1 MANIPYTS
9 DSNFRADVLESST
22 PVLVDFTATWCVPCK
37 ALAPKLDQIAN
48 DYAGRAKV
56 IKVDVDQSNKL
67 AMSYNVRSVPT
78 LLMFKGGQVVGQ
90 ELGNVGRDR
99 IMALVEKG
107 L

>member
-1 MANIPYTS
+1 MANIPYTT
-9 DSNFRADVLESST
+9 DSNFKADVLDSTT

-37 ALAPKLDQIAN
+37 ALAPKLDEVATE
-48 DYAGRAKV
+48 YAGTAKV
-56 IKVDVDQSNKL
+56 VKVDVDQSNKL

-90 ELGNVGRDR
+90 ELGN
-99 IMALVEKG
+99 IPKEKLLSLVRKG

>member
-1 MANIPYTS
+1 MANIPYTN
-9 DSNFRADVLESST
+9 DTNFKADVLDSPT

-37 ALAPKLDQIAN
+37 ALAPKLDELATE
-48 DYAGRAKV
+48 YAGTAKFV
-56 IKVDVDQSNKL
+56 KVDVDQSNKL

-90 ELGNVGRDR
+90 ELGNIAKDKLV
-99 IMALVEKG
+99 ALMRKG